1 MTIKDFHLQIWI
13 LIINIIKI
21 IQLKAHCQY
30 INNKFTKKVNVIIR
44 VKYILKKTIIAS
56 IILLPN
62 INILNN
68 KNY

>member
-1 MTIKDFHLQIWI
+1 M
-13 LIINIIKI
+13 
-21 IQLKAHCQY
+21 KAHCQY
-30 INNKFTKKVNVIIR
+30 INKKFTKKVNVIIR